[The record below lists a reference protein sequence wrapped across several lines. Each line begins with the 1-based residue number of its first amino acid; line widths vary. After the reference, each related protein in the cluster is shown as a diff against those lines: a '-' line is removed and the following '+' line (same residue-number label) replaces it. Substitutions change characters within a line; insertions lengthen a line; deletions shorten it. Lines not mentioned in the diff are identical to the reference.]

1 MKETLKTPE
10 TKVQCVVLENIHTPP
25 EERIGNSWGGR
36 GGGGPKGPKSEVNVL
51 SLTGISREVGG
62 GGGGIMKNP
71 FRGGGMDNFWN
82 HTMRT

>member
-62 GGGGIMKNP
+62 GGSNEKSLPWGRYG
-71 FRGGGMDNFWN
+71 
-82 HTMRT
+82 

>member
-62 GGGGIMKNP
+62 LMKNP

>member
-62 GGGGIMKNP
+62 GGGGKKKIP
-71 FRGGGMDNFWN
+71 SGGG
-82 HTMRT
+82 

>member
-62 GGGGIMKNP
+62 GGLMKNP

>member
-10 TKVQCVVLENIHTPP
+10 TKVQCVVSENIHTPP

-62 GGGGIMKNP
+62 GGGLMKNP

>member
-25 EERIGNSWGGR
+25 KNELEIPGA
-36 GGGGPKGPKSEVNVL
+36 GGGPKGPKSEVNVL

-62 GGGGIMKNP
+62 GGLMKNP